1 MMLKRFTFKFKIII
15 IMLIALGF
23 VSIIGISAYNQF
35 SAIVSSISND
45 ARPDMRLITSKS
57 LMNDL
62 ADAEN
67 SVKSFSLTKDTLYL
81 DQFYLSA
88 KNTNIRLARLHGL
101 VEGENLVN
109 FQLDSLDT
117 LIIQK
122 FKILNRLLLSQ
133 DQFRV
138 QAALDKVVIKLDKTI
153 NKKAGKSEPNQ
164 TFSEG
169 QNNFVDTTKNQIKT
183 EKKGVLSWLFKKNKK
198 EEENL
203 TDVIHSE
210 NKTTNIIT
218 KDKINFSE
226 ITKEVQKLK
235 KEEGNI
241 EASLKNNELFLINAD
256 RRVSKKIKA
265 ILDHIESS
273 ELLAIAQQTE
283 QSKIT
288 IKETNQKIALFCI
301 AIAILLLFMSY
312 TIIDY
317 VRNNNRYRRA
327 LKKAKAEAEDHATTK
342 EKFLANMS
350 HEIRTPMNSIAG
362 FTEQIAEGPLNDEQ
376 REQLTMVRKSIEH
389 LLYLINDVLDFT
401 KLQAGKL
408 NLEIIGFRPKEV
420 INDVVT
426 FIQPLAKEKELELI
440 CNINTEDSLVLLGDP
455 FRLRQILLNTISNA
469 IKFTEKGTISIHVT
483 PVMQNDKNMWL
494 RIELID
500 TGIGINEQALKKI
513 FQEFEQA
520 DNSTSRNYGG
530 TGLGLSIVDKLIKLH
545 HGTIAFKSVPQ
556 KGTTVTAEIPYD
568 IGTEKDIELLEDV
581 RLKTKSSIPSNT
593 RILIVDDV
601 EFNRKL
607 LISIL
612 KKYHAIYTEAHNG
625 KEAIEE
631 IKRNN
636 YDVILMDT
644 RMPELN
650 GIEATKK
657 IRLLSN
663 ITKRKTPIIALT
675 AAVTE
680 NDKREYFH
688 AGMDGFLAK
697 PFKEGELLAE
707 INKVLETKET
717 VKDITKQSEHK
728 KTIEDMPTQKINLT
742 ELRSISNGDQKFYSE
757 MLQTFI
763 DTTTKGFSDMQIAL
777 TTKNWKMIAEFAHKI
792 SSPCHHL
799 SAHVLHSY
807 LKEIEKK
814 CRNNEQLDTIEQL
827 LTIAEQEFKLVV
839 NEVKNELDNLVK

>member
-1 MMLKRFTFKFKIII
+1 MLKRLTFKFKIII

-23 VSIIGISAYNQF
+23 VSIIGISAYKQF

-45 ARPDMRLITSKS
+45 ARPDMRLVTSKS

-81 DQFYLSA
+81 DQFYLAA
-88 KNTNIRLARLHGL
+88 KNTNMRLARLHGL
-101 VEGENLVN
+101 VEKKNTTTFE
-109 FQLDSLDT
+109 LDDLDT

-122 FKILNRLLLSQ
+122 FKILNQLLLSQ

-138 QAALDKVVIKLDKTI
+138 QAALEKVVIKLDKAI
-153 NKKAGKSEPNQ
+153 NKVEKDESVKTPSENKTDSDKP
-164 TFSEG
+164 
-169 QNNFVDTTKNQIKT
+169 TKNSIKS
-183 EKKGVLSWLFKKNKK
+183 EKKGVLSWLFNKK
-198 EEENL
+198 SKSKKEDVNDTDIINL
-203 TDVIHSE
+203 
-210 NKTTNIIT
+210 N
-218 KDKINFSE
+218 E
-226 ITKEVQKLK
+226 ITKEIQKVK

-241 EASLKNNELFLINAD
+241 EASLKNNELYLIMAD
-256 RRVSKKIKA
+256 RRVSKKIKM
-265 ILDHIESS
+265 ILDHIESA
-273 ELLAIAQQTE
+273 ELLSITQQTE
-283 QSKIT
+283 QAKIT
-288 IKETNQKIALFCI
+288 MKNTNRQIALFCI

-312 TIIDY
+312 IIIDY

-342 EKFLANMS
+342 ENFLANMS
-350 HEIRTPMNSIAG
+350 HEIRTPMNAIAG

-408 NLEIIGFRPKEV
+408 NLEIIGFKPKEV

-426 FIQPLAKEKELELI
+426 FIQPLANDKELKLM
-440 CNINTEDSLVLLGDP
+440 CNVITEDSLVLLGDP
-455 FRLRQILLNTISNA
+455 FRLRQILLNIISNA
-469 IKFTEKGTISIHVT
+469 IKFTEKGAISIHVN
-483 PVMQNDKNMWL
+483 PVMQNNEKMWL
-494 RIELID
+494 RIELMD

-520 DNSTSRNYGG
+520 DNSTARNYGG
-530 TGLGLSIVDKLIKLH
+530 TGLGLSIVDKLVKLH
-545 HGTIAFKSVPQ
+545 HGTIEFKSVPQ
-556 KGTTVTAEIPYD
+556 KGTTVTVEIPYD
-568 IGTEKDIELLEDV
+568 IGTEKDIELVEDNN
-581 RLKTKSSIPSNT
+581 LKTKSSIPSNT

-612 KKYHAIYTEAHNG
+612 KKYHVIYTEASNG

-636 YDVILMDT
+636 YDVILMDA

-650 GIEATKK
+650 GLEATKK
-657 IRLLSN
+657 IRLLPN
-663 ITKRKTPIIALT
+663 ITKRQIPIIALT

-680 NDKREYFH
+680 NDRREYFNV
-688 AGMDGFLAK
+688 GMNGFLAK
-697 PFKEGELLAE
+697 PFKERELLAE

-717 VKDITKQSEHK
+717 VKDNIRQDEQKLTLEN
-728 KTIEDMPTQKINLT
+728 MLTQKINLT
-742 ELRSISNGDQKFYSE
+742 ELRSISDGDQKFYNE
-757 MLQTFI
+757 MLQTFL

-777 TTKNWKMIAEFAHKI
+777 ATKNWKMIAEFAHKI

-799 SAHVLHSY
+799 SAHVLYSY
-807 LKEIEKK
+807 LKEIEAK
-814 CRNNEQLDTIEQL
+814 CRNNEQLDTIEKL
-827 LTIAEQEFKLVV
+827 ITIAEQEFELVAD
-839 NEVKNELDNLVK
+839 EVKNELNNPVKQ